1 MAPLETIQELQ
12 ENWNMLRPNA
22 KVAKRSSFRYGMLS
36 NLSDLQQLARGYRW
50 LCLACRDEFIEHMD
64 AMTHHCPHEEAFR
77 AYTGRTATGTY
88 APVKLGRKKGTKN
101 QPKVWNLKALRKSWG
116 VLQSTTMRHSP
127 PKNPKLGVM
136 ASGYRYGMI
145 RSLNMTERGKAENK
159 YVCYACR
166 VEFENNKS
174 ALAHPCQY
182 EAEFRETTGRRM
194 PTSTDQ
200 GTTFAD
206 AVATRADYLVSQ
218 REPEPT
224 QPRPTPPPVPEPV
237 PAGTPTT
244 LVLEPEGFVR
254 WMHATLV
261 ERDKAVAER
270 DHAVAELDTIVT
282 RAAETAKELRIKI
295 HDLQLAQNENQ
306 KLRAAQNE
314 PITTKLSVENQQV
327 YGEYLRKPQ

>member
-12 ENWNMLRPNA
+12 ENWNMLRPDA
-22 KVAKRSSFRYGMLS
+22 KVVKRQGFRYGMLT
-36 NLSDLQQLARGYRW
+36 NLSDSQQIAKGYKW
-50 LCLACRDEFIEHMD
+50 LCLACREQYMEHMD

-77 AYTGRTATGTY
+77 EYTGRSTTGTY
-88 APVKLGRKKGTKN
+88 TYIPGHMGRKKIT
-101 QPKVWNLKALRKSWG
+101 VWNLKALRKSWAM
-116 VLQSTTMRHSP
+116 LHSTTMRHSP

-182 EAEFRETTGRRM
+182 EAEFRETTGRHM

-224 QPRPTPPPVPEPV
+224 PAPEPTPPPVPEPV
-237 PAGTPTT
+237 PAGTPAT

-254 WMHATLV
+254 WMHATLT

-270 DHAVAELDTIVT
+270 DKAVAELDTIVT

-314 PITTKLSVENQQV
+314 PITTRLSVENQQV
-327 YGEYLRKPQ
+327 YGEYLKKPQ